1 MDAKE
6 AIREA
11 KGLVEELYADE
22 DIAEIR
28 LEELEF
34 EDSTDSW
41 LVTLGL
47 LRPARGRD
55 ERHSLL
61 GPEPLLK
68 RTYKIV
74 KIPNDQHAKKSMKIR
89 EMNLGE

>member
-6 AIREA
+6 AIRET
-11 KGLVEELYADE
+11 KRLVRELYADE

-28 LEELEF
+28 LEELES
-34 EDSTDSW
+34 EDLSDSW

-47 LRPARGRD
+47 LRPARGPD
-55 ERHSLL
+55 DRHSFLR
-61 GPEPLLK
+61 PEPLLK

-74 KIPNDQHAKKSMKIR
+74 KIPNDHLAKKSMKIR
-89 EMNLGE
+89 EMTMGD